1 MHASKKLLL
10 KSLLSLWA
18 IAMVLTTPYA
28 FAKKDLFA
36 NDPASSHAPQTQ
48 NLVTTS
54 AASTDTKTAYTKTEV
69 VAPAPAPVEVKAAPA
84 VEKKPSYINTQL
96 TRLKGHL
103 VETKEDLFGSKK
115 SSEKITPE
123 KKALSENTE
132 SSEEA
137 VAEDT
142 QPELPVI
149 SATEAAQRAQ
159 TYAEGQVINVR
170 QYQDEGSQRYAV
182 KLLQKNGRMK
192 TINLNAV
199 TGELIEETTD

>member
-1 MHASKKLLL
+1 MYASKKILL
-10 KSLLSLWA
+10 KALLSLCA
-18 IAMVLTTPYA
+18 TAMLLAAPYT

-36 NDPASSHAPQTQ
+36 NEPGSNHATQTQ
-48 NLVTTS
+48 RLVTNS
-54 AASTDTKTAYTKTEV
+54 AAPADANNETATL
-69 VAPAPAPVEVKAAPA
+69 AQVEIKPAPA
-84 VEKKPSYINTQL
+84 VEKKPSYIETQL

-103 VETKEDLFGSKK
+103 VETKEDLFGSKT
-115 SSEKITPE
+115 SSKKVAPE
-123 KKALSENTE
+123 KRAVVEKAEN
-132 SSEEA
+132 EEHA
-137 VAEDT
+137 GEDV

-170 QYQDEGSQRYAV
+170 QYQDEGNQRYAV

-199 TGELIEETTD
+199 TGELIEETTE